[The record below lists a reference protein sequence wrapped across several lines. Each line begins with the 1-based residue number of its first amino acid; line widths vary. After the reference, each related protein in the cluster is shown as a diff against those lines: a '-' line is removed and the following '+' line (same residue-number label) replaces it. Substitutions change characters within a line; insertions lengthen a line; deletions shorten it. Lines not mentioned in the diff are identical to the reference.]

1 MKHIV
6 LLALNNQSGSALI
19 TPLEILSQVAESQ
32 DLKLTVATLSG
43 GPVVSRSGLE
53 IAADQPLA
61 EVGSAD
67 AIMITSCLDY
77 QSDPEQQT
85 AALCWLREQ
94 HRQGTLVGALGTGIV
109 FMALS
114 GLLENRTATAD
125 WQGVS
130 RLREAFPDVD
140 FDPRHTLI
148 ECDGLVSCAGGYA
161 GDVLSLYMVEQVVDA
176 PCDEQNLPTG
186 DSRLRWLVEHIRQ
199 AGEDIV
205 QGQLVLRK
213 GQRIKAADIGLLA
226 SLGMAKLTVHQK
238 LTIAVCSTGDEL
250 TPPGEVLP
258 VGHIYDSNRYVLHA
272 MLQNM
277 AVNIVDLGLLAD
289 DPDAIEAV
297 FKEAMT
303 TADVLITSAGVSV
316 GSADY
321 TKQVLDKLGKINFW
335 KVAIKPG
342 KPFAY
347 GHLGKCV
354 FFGLPGNP
362 VAAVVTLEQLVQPVI
377 RRMGGEQY
385 NPMASFI
392 ATTQEALRKHP
403 GRADYQRGLYWQQ
416 DSAFWVKTTA
426 NQSSGVL
433 SSVAEANCFIVLP
446 QDSGNVAAGEKVNV
460 VPFSALLS

>member
-161 GDVLSLYMVEQVVDA
+161 GDVLSLYMVEQLFDKDTA
-176 PCDEQNLPTG
+176 ERCAAELMLDTERFWQNRHP
-186 DSRLRWLVEHIRQ
+186 
-199 AGEDIV
+199 
-205 QGQLVLRK
+205 
-213 GQRIKAADIGLLA
+213 GLLEYR
-226 SLGMAKLTVHQK
+226 LHRDNR
-238 LTIAVCSTGDEL
+238 IHAVQSWLDKHFAEKINL
-250 TPPGEVLP
+250 E
-258 VGHIYDSNRYVLHA
+258 A
-272 MLQNM
+272 
-277 AVNIVDLGLLAD
+277 LARRNSMSQRNF
-289 DPDAIEAV
+289 V
-297 FKEAMT
+297 RRFKEACGET
-303 TADVLITSAGVSV
+303 P
-316 GSADY
+316 
-321 TKQVLDKLGKINFW
+321 LGYVQRLRIEEAKR
-335 KVAIKPG
+335 
-342 KPFAY
+342 
-347 GHLGKCV
+347 L
-354 FFGLPGNP
+354 
-362 VAAVVTLEQLVQPVI
+362 LEQSDLSV
-377 RRMGGEQY
+377 
-385 NPMASFI
+385 
-392 ATTQEALRKHP
+392 EAICDRVGYLTESHFRQLFKP
-403 GRADYQRGLYWQQ
+403 YVKMTPARYRGQMSGQARSGRG
-416 DSAFWVKTTA
+416 
-426 NQSSGVL
+426 
-433 SSVAEANCFIVLP
+433 
-446 QDSGNVAAGEKVNV
+446 
-460 VPFSALLS
+460 